1 MLLFL
6 SHSYQDVFELP
17 LERLIL
23 VLDAIEKLMM
33 CSLSFIHVQVY
44 PVHVHVRSYMARDV
58 LGSTNPFCVMVLG
71 DIHM

>member
-1 MLLFL
+1 M
-6 SHSYQDVFELP
+6 FELP

-44 PVHVHVRSYMARDV
+44 PVHVRSYMARDV

-71 DIHM
+71 DIHL